1 MNNSIKF
8 RHSAYSSHIE
18 FSEASNLPRVGAFL
32 DRSRYNIDLNQAMV
46 QAMTDIINNL
56 NFNEV
61 VDICVNGSSISFH
74 DIVDDGVIT
83 VLVVRNS
90 LESFSVTTIRGGS
103 ISYDT
108 VETLD
113 GFFKRPDEFETL
125 IMEVCKDYWIKW

>member
-8 RHSAYSSHIE
+8 RHSAYSSYIE
-18 FSEASNLPRVGAFL
+18 FSEESKLPRVGMFL
-32 DRSRYNIDLNQAMV
+32 DRSRYNIDLNEAMV
-46 QAMTDIINNL
+46 KAMTDIINNL

-74 DIVDDGVIT
+74 DIVDEGIVT
-83 VLVVRNS
+83 VLVVRNG
-90 LESFSVTTIRGGS
+90 LESFSVITTRGGS

-125 IMEVCKDYWIKW
+125 VMEVCKDYWIKW